1 MRTLSCSMWD
11 LVSWPGIER
20 RPPALGASKL
30 FLLFCYWPEGAQ
42 EHLIS
47 FAFHSCSRTD
57 DPHSFPAFNPGSLC
71 VAWPR
76 GGQQFL
82 SLRGHLLDVS
92 WRWQGGKKID
102 FRVRWIVALPLKSCV
117 ALRLSAVSVLL
128 SDPHCLGNHHSPAQG
143 YGGCYM
149 VIDVLCV

>member
-42 EHLIS
+42 ERLIS

-102 FRVRWIVALPLKSCV
+102 FRVRWIVALPLKPVWPWDYQRFLFCFLILI
-117 ALRLSAVSVLL
+117 AWGIITPLLRV
-128 SDPHCLGNHHSPAQG
+128 
-143 YGGCYM
+143 M
-149 VIDVLCV
+149 VDVIWL